1 MGLILTA
8 CVPRE
13 PSRLGKND
21 QFPDPREEDIFAG
34 DRRMSRPDSAL
45 PDWHIPDAA
54 YRPIPIAWFAAA
66 FLLQMVV
73 LFALF
78 VALIDQS
85 GWVTIA
91 LSAMATGA
99 LGMWTWD
106 RGMRDAGAGWKIATV
121 VMLTAQLAFVCLG
134 AATRL

>member
-1 MGLILTA
+1 MSSN
-8 CVPRE
+8 E
-13 PSRLGKND
+13 P
-21 QFPDPREEDIFAG
+21 FPDPREQDILAG
-34 DRRMSRPDSAL
+34 DRRVSRPDSAL
-45 PDWHIPDAA
+45 PDSIIPDAA

-73 LFALF
+73 LFVLF
-78 VALIDQS
+78 VVLIGQS
-85 GWVTIA
+85 GWMTIA

-106 RGMRDAGAGWKIATV
+106 RGMQNAGAGWKIATV
-121 VMLTAQLAFVCLG
+121 LMLTAQLAFVCLG